1 MIINLILF
9 KMPIEKLMLKE
20 KPEMALSE
28 RFLEQI
34 IKANP
39 GINLTVKAGELLE
52 FGNSI
57 ADRTVKTFLQK
68 HDEKVYT
75 RNEVIEKFKICSA
88 TLWRWDKM
96 NLIESK
102 KIGNRVFYP
111 ESEIKRLTNMKGE
124 S

>member
-1 MIINLILF
+1 MHLARETELKTLNF
-9 KMPIEKLMLKE
+9 KKMY
-20 KPEMALSE
+20 
-28 RFLEQI
+28 LEQI
-34 IKANP
+34 IKENP

-52 FGNSI
+52 FGQNI
-57 ADRTVKTFLQK
+57 ADRAVKTFLQK

-111 ESEIKRLTNMKGE
+111 ESEIKRLTSQKGGE
-124 S
+124 Q

>member
-1 MIINLILF
+1 MTIENLI
-9 KMPIEKLMLKE
+9 KE
-20 KPEMALSE
+20 
-28 RFLEQI
+28 
-34 IKANP
+34 NP
-39 GINLTVKAGELLE
+39 GINVTIRAIELMELVE
-52 FGNSI
+52 NT
-57 ADRTVKTFLQK
+57 ADRTVKKYIEK

-111 ESEIKRLTNMKGE
+111 ESEIKRLTSMKGGNQ
-124 S
+124 